1 MFKEN
6 YFYYYRFIVL
16 CVHIIVAYAVQVSSS
31 YQHYCII
38 SPLVRNPP
46 PPTTQ
51 DKVLLYTIYVAGKN
65 DIEVQRKGLVAI
77 IWVGAN
83 NSDCTN
89 NSVTSSSSSKNTKQ
103 RDLVKHI
110 LLGTSNKSF
119 HKTVSI
125 RFIGYHI
132 CTPNSSA
139 YKLLGSIIAMAIHKK
154 NRSKL
159 RIHSGKHL
167 QLYTRVPYGYR
178 PTTVL
183 SLSLSLTH
191 SHTHTHT
198 HTHTQNVH
206 LPLTLIVLIIK
217 FVRQPS

>member
-1 MFKEN
+1 M
-6 YFYYYRFIVL
+6 
-16 CVHIIVAYAVQVSSS
+16 CHIIVAYAVQVSSS
-31 YQHYCII
+31 YQRYCII
-38 SPLVRNPP
+38 LPLDRNPP
-46 PPTTQ
+46 TPQ

-89 NSVTSSSSSKNTKQ
+89 NSVTSSLSKNTKQ

-183 SLSLSLTH
+183 YLSLSLSL
-191 SHTHTHT
+191 SHTHTHI
-198 HTHTQNVH
+198 HTKRSLSLCSPASRRPPLVRRKLRIKTGVSPR
-206 LPLTLIVLIIK
+206 LP
-217 FVRQPS
+217 

>member
-1 MFKEN
+1 MCSYYSRIRSPSFFFLPALLH
-6 YFYYYRFIVL
+6 YFTPRP
-16 CVHIIVAYAVQVSSS
+16 QSSPP
-31 YQHYCII
+31 
-38 SPLVRNPP
+38 SPPS
-46 PPTTQ
+46 TTQ

-89 NSVTSSSSSKNTKQ
+89 NSVTSSLSKNTKQ

-183 SLSLSLTH
+183 YLSLSLS
-191 SHTHTHT
+191 HT

>member
-1 MFKEN
+1 M
-6 YFYYYRFIVL
+6 
-16 CVHIIVAYAVQVSSS
+16 CHIIVAYAVQVSSS

-38 SPLVRNPP
+38 SPLVRN

-89 NSVTSSSSSKNTKQ
+89 NSVTSSLSKNTKQ

-139 YKLLGSIIAMAIHKK
+139 YKLLGSIIAMAIHKR

-159 RIHSGKHL
+159 RIHSGKALTIVHSC
-167 QLYTRVPYGYR
+167 
-178 PTTVL
+178 TVRL
-183 SLSLSLTH
+183 PSDYSSLSFSLSL
-191 SHTHTHT
+191 THT

>member
-1 MFKEN
+1 MCSYYSRIRSPSFFFLPALLH
-6 YFYYYRFIVL
+6 YFTPRP
-16 CVHIIVAYAVQVSSS
+16 QS
-31 YQHYCII
+31 
-38 SPLVRNPP
+38 SPLPP

-89 NSVTSSSSSKNTKQ
+89 NSVTSSLSKNTKQ

-159 RIHSGKHL
+159 RIHSGKALTIVHSC
-167 QLYTRVPYGYR
+167 
-178 PTTVL
+178 TVRL
-183 SLSLSLTH
+183 PSDYSSLPFSLFLSLTH
-191 SHTHTHT
+191 
-198 HTHTQNVH
+198 
-206 LPLTLIVLIIK
+206 TLIHTLSVVLTGCIK
-217 FVRQPS
+217 WVAMFCCSVPFIVLVSCRVVS

>member
-1 MFKEN
+1 MCSYYSRIRSPSFFFLPALLY
-6 YFYYYRFIVL
+6 YFTPRPQSF
-16 CVHIIVAYAVQVSSS
+16 
-31 YQHYCII
+31 
-38 SPLVRNPP
+38 PP
-46 PPTTQ
+46 PPTTTTQ

-89 NSVTSSSSSKNTKQ
+89 NSVTSSLSKNTKQ

-183 SLSLSLTH
+183 YLSL

-198 HTHTQNVH
+198 RTHKTFTY
-206 LPLTLIVLIIK
+206 LSLSLC
-217 FVRQPS
+217 

>member
-38 SPLVRNPP
+38 SPLVRN

-89 NSVTSSSSSKNTKQ
+89 NSVTSSLSKNTKQ

-183 SLSLSLTH
+183 YLSLSLS
-191 SHTHTHT
+191 HT

-206 LPLTLIVLIIK
+206 LPLTLTMLII
-217 FVRQPS
+217 